1 MAVVVEA
8 SALRWGFFVCYN
20 ISRKVPV
27 TPRGLVRFFIF
38 CAIMNIHHRQRA
50 TRVSHSSFLY
60 LPIYVISDTIVI
72 GILGVFR

>member
-8 SALRWGFFVCYN
+8 SAFCWGFFIWYN

-27 TPRGLVRFFIF
+27 TLRGLVRFFIF

-50 TRVSHSSFLY
+50 MRYPRSSFLY